1 MSKIVPFYQIISCF
15 FFALLGLQIK
25 LQLKESSIEDIVFHR
40 SLFGTLILFFFLIF
54 RKGNIKEVFKTKN
67 FNIHLI
73 RSIFGILAMFFGYKS
88 LIYLSL
94 AQASTIGFTKVFF
107 TCIISSIIF
116 MEKIRIS
123 IFFSIIFGFLGI
135 FLITNPDQ
143 INSKLGLYMSLF
155 SALCVSGGI
164 ISISYLSKK
173 DKTITILLYHS
184 IMSTIIFFT
193 IFNNKINLT
202 LSDIT
207 IKYILL
213 TFTALAGQF
222 FNTES
227 YKNDKTQKV
236 VILSYS
242 RIIFSTI
249 FGFFFFNDKISL
261 INLFGVFIVILT
273 TFFVQKK

>member
-1 MSKIVPFYQIISCF
+1 MSKIIPFYQIISCF

-40 SLFGTLILFFFLIF
+40 SLFGTLILLFFLIF

-123 IFFSIIFGFLGI
+123 VFFSIIFGFLGI

-193 IFNNKINLT
+193 IFNDKINLT

>member
-1 MSKIVPFYQIISCF
+1 MSKIIPFYQIISCF

-25 LQLKESSIEDIVFHR
+25 LQLQESSIEDIVFHR

>member
-25 LQLKESSIEDIVFHR
+25 LQLQESSIEDIVFHR

-123 IFFSIIFGFLGI
+123 VFFSIIFGFLGI

>member
-1 MSKIVPFYQIISCF
+1 MSKIIPFYQIISCF

-25 LQLKESSIEDIVFHR
+25 LQLQESSIEDIVFHR
-40 SLFGTLILFFFLIF
+40 SLFGTVILFFFVIF
-54 RKGNIKEVFKTKN
+54 RKDNIEEVFKTKN

-123 IFFSIIFGFLGI
+123 IFFSIIFGFFGV
-135 FLITNPDQ
+135 FLIANPDQ

-173 DKTITILLYHS
+173 DKTLTILFYHS
-184 IMSTIIFFT
+184 ILSTIIFFT

-227 YKNDKTQKV
+227 YKNDKTHKV

-249 FGFFFFNDKISL
+249 FGFLFFNDKISL

>member
-1 MSKIVPFYQIISCF
+1 MNKIIPFYQIISCF
-15 FFALLGLQIK
+15 FFALLCLQIK
-25 LQLKESSIEDIVFHR
+25 LQLEESSIEDIVFYR
-40 SLFGTLILFFFLIF
+40 SLFGTLILFFFIIF
-54 RKGNIKEVFKTKN
+54 RKDNIKNVFKTKN
-67 FNIHLI
+67 FNIHLT

-116 MEKIRIS
+116 MEKLKIS
-123 IFFSIIFGFLGI
+123 ILFSIILGFLGI

-173 DKTITILLYHS
+173 DKTLTILLYHS
-184 IMSTIIFFT
+184 ILSTIIFFT
-193 IFNNKINLT
+193 IFNNKIDIT
-202 LSDIT
+202 LSEVT

-249 FGFFFFNDKISL
+249 LGFLFFNDKVSL
-261 INLFGVFIVILT
+261 INIFGIFIVILT
-273 TFFVQKK
+273 TFVVQKK

>member
-1 MSKIVPFYQIISCF
+1 MSKIIPFYQIISCF

>member
-1 MSKIVPFYQIISCF
+1 MSKIIPFYQIISCF

-40 SLFGTLILFFFLIF
+40 SLFGTLILLFFLIF

-193 IFNNKINLT
+193 IFNDKINLT

>member
-1 MSKIVPFYQIISCF
+1 MSKIIPFYQIISCF

-40 SLFGTLILFFFLIF
+40 SLFGTLILLFFLIF

-123 IFFSIIFGFLGI
+123 VFFSIIFGFLGI

>member
-1 MSKIVPFYQIISCF
+1 MF

-25 LQLKESSIEDIVFHR
+25 LQLEESSIEDIVFYR
-40 SLFGTLILFFFLIF
+40 SLFGTLILFFFIIF
-54 RKGNIKEVFKTKN
+54 RKDNIKNVFKTKN
-67 FNIHLI
+67 FNIHLT

-116 MEKIRIS
+116 MEKLKIS
-123 IFFSIIFGFLGI
+123 ILFSIILGFLGI

-173 DKTITILLYHS
+173 DKTLTILLYHS
-184 IMSTIIFFT
+184 ILSTIIFFT
-193 IFNNKINLT
+193 IFNNKIDIT
-202 LSDIT
+202 LSEVT

-249 FGFFFFNDKISL
+249 LGFLFFNDKVSL
-261 INLFGVFIVILT
+261 INIFGIFIVILT
-273 TFFVQKK
+273 TFVVQKK

>member
-1 MSKIVPFYQIISCF
+1 MNKIIPFYQIISCF

-25 LQLKESSIEDIVFHR
+25 LQLEESSIEDIVFYR
-40 SLFGTLILFFFLIF
+40 SLFGTLILFFFIIF
-54 RKGNIKEVFKTKN
+54 RKDNIKNVFKTKN

-116 MEKIRIS
+116 MEKLKIS
-123 IFFSIIFGFLGI
+123 ILFSIILGFLGI

-173 DKTITILLYHS
+173 DKTLTILLYHS
-184 IMSTIIFFT
+184 ILSTIIFFT
-193 IFNNKINLT
+193 IFNNKIDIT
-202 LSDIT
+202 LSEVT

-222 FNTES
+222 LNTES

-249 FGFFFFNDKISL
+249 LGFLFFIS
-261 INLFGVFIVILT
+261 
-273 TFFVQKK
+273 

>member
-1 MSKIVPFYQIISCF
+1 MNKIIPFYQIISCF

-25 LQLKESSIEDIVFHR
+25 LQLEESSIEDIVFYR
-40 SLFGTLILFFFLIF
+40 SLFGTLILFFFIIF
-54 RKGNIKEVFKTKN
+54 RKDNIKNVFKTKN

-116 MEKIRIS
+116 MEKLKIS
-123 IFFSIIFGFLGI
+123 ILFSIILGFLGI

-173 DKTITILLYHS
+173 DKTLTILLYHS
-184 IMSTIIFFT
+184 ILSTIIFFT
-193 IFNNKINLT
+193 IFNNKIDIT
-202 LSDIT
+202 LSEVT

-249 FGFFFFNDKISL
+249 LGFLFFNDKVSL
-261 INLFGVFIVILT
+261 INIFGIFIVILT
-273 TFFVQKK
+273 TFVVQKK

>member
-1 MSKIVPFYQIISCF
+1 MNKIIPFYQIISCF

-25 LQLKESSIEDIVFHR
+25 LQLEESSIEDIVFYR
-40 SLFGTLILFFFLIF
+40 SLFGTLILFFFIIF
-54 RKGNIKEVFKTKN
+54 RKDNIKNVFKTKN
-67 FNIHLI
+67 FNIHLV

-116 MEKIRIS
+116 MEKLKIS
-123 IFFSIIFGFLGI
+123 ILFSIILGFLGI

-173 DKTITILLYHS
+173 DKTLTILLYHS
-184 IMSTIIFFT
+184 ILSTIIFFT
-193 IFNNKINLT
+193 IFNNKIDIT
-202 LSDIT
+202 LSEVT

-249 FGFFFFNDKISL
+249 LGFLFFNDKVSL
-261 INLFGVFIVILT
+261 INIFGIFIVILT
-273 TFFVQKK
+273 TFVVQKK

>member
-1 MSKIVPFYQIISCF
+1 MSKIIPFYQIISCF

-123 IFFSIIFGFLGI
+123 VFFSIIFGFLGI

>member
-1 MSKIVPFYQIISCF
+1 MSKIIPFYQIISCF

-40 SLFGTLILFFFLIF
+40 SLFGTLILLFFLIF

>member
-40 SLFGTLILFFFLIF
+40 SLFGTLILLFFLIF

-123 IFFSIIFGFLGI
+123 VFFSIIFGFLGI

-193 IFNNKINLT
+193 IFNDKINLT

>member
-1 MSKIVPFYQIISCF
+1 MSKIIPFYQIISCF

-25 LQLKESSIEDIVFHR
+25 LQLQESSIEDIVFHR
-40 SLFGTLILFFFLIF
+40 SLFGTVILFFFVIF
-54 RKGNIKEVFKTKN
+54 RKDNIEEVFKTKN

-123 IFFSIIFGFLGI
+123 IFFSIIFGFFGV
-135 FLITNPDQ
+135 FLIANPDQ

-173 DKTITILLYHS
+173 DKTLTILFYHS
-184 IMSTIIFFT
+184 ILSTIIFFT

-227 YKNDKTQKV
+227 YKNDKTHKV
-236 VILSYS
+236 VILSYF

-249 FGFFFFNDKISL
+249 FGFLFFNDKISL